1 MKQTLLKIDSSG
13 LGTSS
18 QDHAALMPV
27 RLGDIPNLGPPTYR
41 SDLCP
46 TTNETM
52 VLKSKLGSGL
62 IKGFIVT
69 QVT

>member
-1 MKQTLLKIDSSG
+1 
-13 LGTSS
+13 
-18 QDHAALMPV
+18 MPV

-62 IKGFIVT
+62 IKGLIVT